1 MEKLKMPRRAI
12 RYMKTNTN
20 VIKVKRETMEIIEE
34 IAIETG
40 FTKSE
45 VTRRLVD
52 YAYNNMEYVEE

>member
-1 MEKLKMPRRAI
+1 
-12 RYMKTNTN
+12 MKTNTN

-40 FTKSE
+40 FIKSE

>member
-1 MEKLKMPRRAI
+1 MEKLKMQRKAI

-52 YAYNNMEYVEE
+52 